1 MAPPLTDSEPESE
14 ALRLKAMAESKF
26 KASNNAKSALK
37 YAKRAQRLCPHL
49 AGVSEAVTSLTV
61 LAAPD
66 WYSALGA
73 EPFANSSVI
82 RRQYKKLALLLH
94 PDKNPNVASEEA
106 FKLVGEAFHLL
117 SDRSRRREYDAELRR
132 KIKAE
137 SETFWTACSTC
148 RLLHQFQRKYMG
160 QELVCPSCEKSFKAV
175 ETVQSDGDG
184 DGEGRV
190 RSRRLKLKE
199 INKKKEKI
207 GVEGRVDNEV
217 GDEKEGKLRK
227 RMRSVGEVLERS
239 KPSKRVKNGE
249 EMMTLA
255 EFQTE
260 VRRKLQEKKLKEKE
274 KEKEDDRIETR
285 TSQGERRRALKN
297 FEGLEKEKEDDRI
310 ETRSNQGE
318 RRRALKNF
326 EGLEVGEGRA
336 LKKSATLAIEEKR
349 VGLSK
354 RKGLRSARHRDSDKG
369 ELENMAVVDSDFY
382 DFDKD
387 RVERSFKKGQ
397 LWAVYDDDD
406 GMPRNYALIDEI
418 LSLNPFEV
426 RLSWLD
432 VQISGDGRIVSRE
445 KMGFHIPCGRFKV
458 ARKTSVNSVNIFSH
472 VVDCDRAAR
481 ELYKIYPKK
490 GSVWALHGEGSI
502 DAEERKRC
510 YDIVICL
517 TSYNEAN
524 GLSMA
529 YLEKV
534 DGYKTVFRRQENG
547 SGAII
552 FLGKDDMCLVSH
564 QIPARKLICDETPEL
579 LKDCWELDPASLP
592 SDLLTIGGIDN

>member
-1 MAPPLTDSEPESE
+1 
-14 ALRLKAMAESKF
+14 
-26 KASNNAKSALK
+26 
-37 YAKRAQRLCPHL
+37 
-49 AGVSEAVTSLTV
+49 
-61 LAAPD
+61 
-66 WYSALGA
+66 
-73 EPFANSSVI
+73 
-82 RRQYKKLALLLH
+82 
-94 PDKNPNVASEEA
+94 
-106 FKLVGEAFHLL
+106 
-117 SDRSRRREYDAELRR
+117 
-132 KIKAE
+132 
-137 SETFWTACSTC
+137 
-148 RLLHQFQRKYMG
+148 MG

-285 TSQGERRRALKN
+285 NNQGERRRALKN

>member
-1 MAPPLTDSEPESE
+1 
-14 ALRLKAMAESKF
+14 
-26 KASNNAKSALK
+26 
-37 YAKRAQRLCPHL
+37 
-49 AGVSEAVTSLTV
+49 
-61 LAAPD
+61 
-66 WYSALGA
+66 
-73 EPFANSSVI
+73 
-82 RRQYKKLALLLH
+82 
-94 PDKNPNVASEEA
+94 
-106 FKLVGEAFHLL
+106 
-117 SDRSRRREYDAELRR
+117 
-132 KIKAE
+132 
-137 SETFWTACSTC
+137 
-148 RLLHQFQRKYMG
+148 MG

-190 RSRRLKLKE
+190 RSMRLKLKE
-199 INKKKEKI
+199 INKKEKI
-207 GVEGRVDNEV
+207 GVKGKVDSEV

-274 KEKEDDRIETR
+274 KEKEDDRIEKR
-285 TSQGERRRALKN
+285 SNRGERRRTLKN
-297 FEGLEKEKEDDRI
+297 
-310 ETRSNQGE
+310 S
-318 RRRALKNF
+318 

-336 LKKSATLAIEEKR
+336 LKKSVRLGIEESL

-369 ELENMAVVDSDFY
+369 ESENMAVVDSDFY

-387 RVERSFKKGQ
+387 RVEKSFKKGQ
-397 LWAVYDDDD
+397 VWAVYDDDD
-406 GMPRNYALIDEI
+406 GMPRNYALIDET

-445 KMGFHIPCGRFKV
+445 RMGFHTPCGRFKV

-502 DAEERKRC
+502 DAEDRKRC
-510 YDIVICL
+510 YDIVVCL
-517 TSYNEAN
+517 TSYNESN

-534 DGYKTVFRRQENG
+534 DGYKTVFRRQKKG